1 MKQYKFIFSLY
12 LCFLFLFATF
22 FLSAVHNL
30 SVNNSMAEWVI
41 NYQGGFT
48 RRGFLG
54 EFVFQITQL
63 FDLQLRKAFLGLQI
77 LIYLIYFYGI
87 YNLFK
92 KINFNYI
99 FALAI
104 FSPLFF
110 LFSLAE
116 LEALGRKDI
125 FMFLVFVLN
134 FLIFLNFKIKLITI
148 FIFIFHF
155 QLFF

>member
-54 EFVFQITQL
+54 EFVFQISQL
-63 FDLQLRKAFLGLQI
+63 FGFQLRKTFLGLQI
-77 LIYLIYFYGI
+77 LIYIIYFYGI
-87 YNLFK
+87 YTLFK

-110 LFSLAE
+110 IFSLA
-116 LEALGRKDI
+116 
-125 FMFLVFVLN
+125 
-134 FLIFLNFKIKLITI
+134 
-148 FIFIFHF
+148 
-155 QLFF
+155 